1 MRRILI
7 VCGLTAAV
15 ILLVL
20 ALRQRDS
27 SARAAN
33 ARAVGTSPA
42 VAAEPTTQRGPHSLG
57 TNVAVAPSTLDRE
70 YGETRAPA
78 EDPLTAYKRI
88 NQYPPTSRPLS
99 IHHDLVTP
107 NRRYESPQH
116 AAKDSDVTFWFSGDK
131 GTIVGDDV
139 LHAFLEVRRD
149 GEPIDV
155 RIVSATADKLPL
167 TFTKN
172 GERYVNELRLAD
184 AQYDTSATVN
194 VRVEFDYGGGMTQEA
209 SFPVLYTPKA
219 GVPARFTG
227 TFREAIVNGSLVIYA
242 GIEVKKEGWYLI
254 DANLWA
260 GDDAP
265 VAWTRYKGNLGPS
278 NTEVPLE
285 FFGKVLVD
293 AKSPAPYQVRQL
305 RGARHV
311 ENKDPDLENMPFF
324 DGTYTTR
331 TYPLSTFSPA
341 EWDSEHKREMIRLL
355 SEQQQTGRH
364 NPASGGDPAL
374 AEPHGLP

>member
-1 MRRILI
+1 MRRILL
-7 VCGLTAAV
+7 VCGLAAAA

-20 ALRQRDS
+20 VLRHRDS
-27 SARAAN
+27 NARAAS
-33 ARAVGTSPA
+33 TP
-42 VAAEPTTQRGPHSLG
+42 VAATPAAANPSSAQRGPSSGG
-57 TNVAVAPSTLDRE
+57 TNVVVAPSTLDRE

-78 EDPLTAYKRI
+78 EDPLTSYKRI

-99 IHHDLVTP
+99 IHHDVITP
-107 NRRYESPQH
+107 NRRYENPQH
-116 AAKDSDVTFWFSGDK
+116 ARQDSDVTFWFSADK
-131 GTIVGDDV
+131 STIVGDDV

-167 TFTKN
+167 TFEKN
-172 GERYVNELRLAD
+172 GDRYVDELHLAET
-184 AQYDTSATVN
+184 QYDATASVTL
-194 VRVEFDYGGGMTQEA
+194 RIEFEYAAGMTQVA

-227 TFREAIVNGSLVIYA
+227 KFREAIVKGSLVVYA

-260 GDDAP
+260 ADDSP

-278 NTEVPLE
+278 NKEVPLE

-293 AKSPAPYQVRQL
+293 AKSPSPYQVRQL

-311 ENKDPDLENMPFF
+311 EQKDPDLENMPFF
-324 DGTYTTR
+324 EGTYTTR
-331 TYPLSTFSPA
+331 AYPLSTFSAA
-341 EWDSEHKREMIRLL
+341 EWDSEHKREMLRLL
-355 SEQQQTGRH
+355 AEQQQRGRH
-364 NPASGGDPAL
+364 NPAAGSDPAL
-374 AEPHGLP
+374 SEPRDRP